1 MEKVPAKITSFKGQ
15 GKGRDKK
22 DREDK
27 GEMKSG
33 KHTKGE
39 EKEWNGKGREWYS
52 FICVV
57 VILGLFLLAF
67 SLCSFSNSILHLR
80 FVIISSHSDTIWWDC
95 CSEAGCLP
103 PTKERRVDPS

>member
-1 MEKVPAKITSFKGQ
+1 MEKVPAKITSFKGH

-39 EKEWNGKGREWYS
+39 EKE
-52 FICVV
+52 
-57 VILGLFLLAF
+57 
-67 SLCSFSNSILHLR
+67 
-80 FVIISSHSDTIWWDC
+80 
-95 CSEAGCLP
+95 
-103 PTKERRVDPS
+103 